1 MTQSQTDKVPVSKK
15 IDEIISA
22 FTKDF
27 LELANHTKNDPGLAS
42 RVQKVF
48 ISILGYFRGL
58 QADFVILEKN
68 HASENRQLKILLEEK
83 RRLETLYTTGIYF
96 LSEMEMKKLLEK
108 ALDTVVN
115 ELKADEGF
123 IVLTDD
129 QLNFENIVTKN
140 MDDNVHHSAKE
151 MSTSVI
157 KNALQRLKPVKF
169 DDLKTENDFAQ
180 QNSVISLGLKST
192 ICVPLISGKV
202 VFGAVYLDRRQKENP
217 FTESD
222 LKYLISFAKQIVKG
236 IEISEEIQT
245 LENELQSDLTVKFKE
260 LRNSFFSGDI
270 IGRSRKLYE
279 VLRVSEKVS
288 KTNVNLLILGENG
301 TGKDLLAQAIHLN
314 SPRKSKPFI
323 AINCGAIP
331 ADLLESELFGY
342 ESGAF
347 TGATKSKP
355 GRLELAEGGTIFLD
369 EIGEMSQNLQAKL
382 LRVIQTHEIERL
394 GSTNTRKI
402 DVRFISATNKN
413 LTEMIENRE
422 FREDL
427 YYRLKVIEIKLSP
440 LRERKE
446 DIELLVEYFLEKY
459 SLDDE
464 QHFFTAEAMN
474 VLEEYGWPGNIRE
487 LENVVQRCIVLAKA
501 KEIDVD
507 DLPPEI
513 IEVRSEEVA
522 IKSGLTLQEAEHEFR
537 KMYVLKTLRKFSTKS
552 DAAKA
557 LGVNRTHFYKL
568 LSQLDIPY

>member
-27 LELANHTKNDPGLAS
+27 LELANHTKNDPALAS

-58 QADFVILEKN
+58 QADFVIMEKN
-68 HASENRQLKILLEEK
+68 HPSENRQLEILLEEK

-446 DIELLVEYFLEKY
+446 DIELLVEYFMEKY

-522 IKSGLTLQEAEHEFR
+522 IKPGLTLQEAEHEFR

-552 DAAKA
+552 EAAKA